1 MAALGRSRERVVV
14 MSESDFMVMWQ
25 LYKDIKKRTK
35 QRNTLLLV
43 DMMTADAG
51 LYMTKEIFR
60 DYSKFQ

>member
-1 MAALGRSRERVVV
+1 

-35 QRNTLLLV
+35 ERNTLLLV